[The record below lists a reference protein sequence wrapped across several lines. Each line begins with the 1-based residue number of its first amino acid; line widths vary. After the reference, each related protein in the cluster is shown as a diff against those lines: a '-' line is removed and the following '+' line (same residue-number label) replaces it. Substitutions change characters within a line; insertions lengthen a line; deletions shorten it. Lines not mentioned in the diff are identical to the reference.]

1 MGDSEGYY
9 SALERNRIQIRATT
23 WMDYENIMSQM
34 QNKYRMLQ
42 LI

>member
-9 SALERNRIQIRATT
+9 SALERNRIQICATT

-34 QNKYRMLQ
+34 QNKYRMLL